1 MDLDEIVK
9 RAPRAQP
16 VAWAVLE
23 TEGAPHLVA
32 ELAPDAVPGLGSAE
46 GPEEGEIVW
55 GWATDGHRAVAV
67 VSIQGDPAV
76 ELTLI
81 VSPADD
87 RQRTQLASLGREGEA
102 GLTLHLSRETL
113 TSALELHDTDPAAAV
128 RAEAALVLEPAASE
142 ALARIAFSG
151 GYGAGP

>member
-1 MDLDEIVK
+1 MELDEIVK

-32 ELAPDAVPGLGSAE
+32 ELAPDTVPGLESTEVPA
-46 GPEEGEIVW
+46 EGEIIW

-87 RQRTQLASLGREGEA
+87 RQRTQLASLGSEGEA

-113 TSALELHDTDPAAAV
+113 TKALELHDTDPNAAV
-128 RAEAALVLEPAASE
+128 RHEAALVLEPATSD